1 MSKLSDYSKFDHL
14 DSDDDDDDDDDDE
27 GQQQKKANSSS
38 TAAAKPQAPPTIA
51 ELNSSSSST
60 SSSSAVGGVFTRD
73 TGGERAQTNRFIFE
87 YPPGNPIYSWEQT
100 LDSVTLY
107 IPTPRDVVTRASQL
121 DCRIHP
127 NRLQVGM
134 VARPRSIP
142 DFVPKSSSSSDG
154 NENHIDDNNF
164 FLDEPTYGTVD
175 IHNSTWTWEN
185 DILTVELF
193 KANKGVVWRAV
204 TLGCDNNNNNNNTNV
219 NTAAQL
225 DPFQLEQEQKR
236 LLLERWQEEN
246 PGMDFRNA
254 EFNGSVPDPRTFMG
268 GVRYD

>member
-14 DSDDDDDDDDDDE
+14 DSDSDDE
-27 GQQQKKANSSS
+27 EGKPQQQQQQQTNSSS
-38 TAAAKPQAPPTIA
+38 TTAAGDATTAQVNSTTSNNSTNISAAADAG
-51 ELNSSSSST
+51 
-60 SSSSAVGGVFTRD
+60 AVGIFTRD
-73 TGGERAQTNRFIFE
+73 TEHANRFVFE
-87 YPPGNPIYSWEQT
+87 YPKGNPIYSWEQT
-100 LDSVTLY
+100 LDSVTLL
-107 IPTPRDVVTRASQL
+107 IPTPHNIVTRASQL

-127 NRLQVGM
+127 NRLQVGL
-134 VARPRSIP
+134 RIP
-142 DFVPKSSSSSDG
+142 SSDG
-154 NENHIDDNNF
+154 NNNNNNNRIDDNDNGF
-164 FLDEPTYGTVD
+164 FLDEPTAGTVD

-185 DILTVELF
+185 NVLTMELF

-204 TLGCDNNNNNNNTNV
+204 TLGCTNTNTSK
-219 NTAAQL
+219 NNSSITNTNTTAAQL

-246 PGMDFRNA
+246 PGMDFRDA